1 MRLLDTEVKYFD
13 NNSKGISS
21 IINQWGAMINILDFC
36 LVEGSPE
43 KPVLSISTVD
53 DTSYSNIYWISTIY
67 LNKNH
72 GFKKDLSVVE
82 IAGSLEE
89 AYNKCHRV
97 QDVSENYI
105 TIAFDFYEYNK
116 NRKYDLLG
124 LLCTLSDRLKT
135 NNKNKLFCSELIAE
149 ILDLK
154 LYENQSPERIYKYII
169 KELG

>member
-1 MRLLDTEVKYFD
+1 MRLLDTDTRYFD
-13 NNSKGISS
+13 EEVPGIPTL
-21 IINQWGAMINILDFC
+21 INQWGAMINILDFC

-89 AYNKCHRV
+89 A
-97 QDVSENYI
+97 
-105 TIAFDFYEYNK
+105 FDFYE
-116 NRKYDLLG
+116 
-124 LLCTLSDRLKT
+124 
-135 NNKNKLFCSELIAE
+135 
-149 ILDLK
+149 
-154 LYENQSPERIYKYII
+154 
-169 KELG
+169 